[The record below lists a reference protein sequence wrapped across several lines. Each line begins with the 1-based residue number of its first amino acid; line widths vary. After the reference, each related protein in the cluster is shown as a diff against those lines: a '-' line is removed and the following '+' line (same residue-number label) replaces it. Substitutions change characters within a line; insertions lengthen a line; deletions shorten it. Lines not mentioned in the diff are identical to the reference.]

1 MKKNLLN
8 ITLLIFISFMPG
20 TFVLAQIPNNDFE
33 LWNNMGLGGEN
44 PNDWY
49 TSNGDLV
56 PSNVFKDSI
65 NVYSGNYSTLITN
78 IIGIQGSIGSN
89 FPIPNHPFQ
98 LKGYFKSD
106 FQTPDSALIKITLFN
121 NSLAVDSGEYF
132 ISTSISNWTIIAV
145 TISNT
150 TSIVNSA
157 TINIT
162 ACNHQGNKFWVD
174 LLSLEEPSAILEPQ
188 SISDMLFPNPSS
200 DRIYIEGFNTFSS
213 IKIFD
218 LNGRTIKVFS
228 NDSERNNFIR
238 ISDIPEGIYFL
249 EGTTEGKV
257 FRKSFVKE

>member
-1 MKKNLLN
+1 MKKNILN
-8 ITLLIFISFMPG
+8 ISLLIFISICSSSL
-20 TFVLAQIPNNDFE
+20 VLAQIPNNDFE

-65 NVYSGNYSTLITN
+65 NMYSGNYSTLITN
-78 IIGIQGSIGSN
+78 VIGIPGNIGSN
-89 FPIPNHPFQ
+89 FSIPNHPFK

-106 FQTPDSALIKITLFN
+106 FQSPDSALIKITLFN
-121 NSLAVDSGEYF
+121 NSLAVDSGEYL
-132 ISTSISNWTIIAV
+132 INNSISNWTSFVV

-162 ACNHQGNKFWVD
+162 ACNQQGNKFWVD
-174 LLSLEEPSAILEPQ
+174 LLSFEEPSSILATQ
-188 SISDMLFPNPSS
+188 SMSGMIFPNPSF
-200 DRIYIEGFNTFSS
+200 DKIFIESLNAFSS

-218 LNGRTIKVFS
+218 LNGRTIKIFS
-228 NDSERNNFIR
+228 INNEQNNFIS
-238 ISDIPEGIYFL
+238 ISDIANGMYFL
-249 EGTTEGKV
+249 EIFFEGKII
-257 FRKSFVKE
+257 RKSFVKE